1 MIVVV
6 LLASVY
12 AMAAVTISVS
22 AKTVQ
27 KSGGGGTI
35 TVSGTG
41 AWTAVADS
49 SWITIKSGYW
59 IRNKFRYCKAAI
71 NDRKKIM
78 Y

>member
-1 MIVVV
+1 MKKLMMVAV

-49 SWITIKSGYW
+49 S
-59 IRNKFRYCKAAI
+59 
-71 NDRKKIM
+71 
-78 Y
+78 